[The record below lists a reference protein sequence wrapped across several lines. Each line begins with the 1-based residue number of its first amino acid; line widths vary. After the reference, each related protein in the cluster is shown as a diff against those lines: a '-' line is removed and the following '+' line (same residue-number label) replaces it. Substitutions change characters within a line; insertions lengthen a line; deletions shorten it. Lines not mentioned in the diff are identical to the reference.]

1 MTDRIFK
8 AAMVA
13 ALDAMTEQELTE
25 LSNEHY
31 IFHFEDWPHAVKSA
45 SFDLFSMTEL
55 IEYHSENWNHLSKT
69 NKLPRPWK
77 DIFHDTLDALWAIHD
92 DPSVKTKVF
101 LEWIAKQQ

>member
-13 ALDAMTEQELTE
+13 ALDAMTEQELSE

-31 IFHFEDWPHAVKSA
+31 IFHYEDWPNAVQSA
-45 SFDLFSMTEL
+45 SLDLFTMSEL
-55 IEYHSENWNHLSKT
+55 IEYYSENWNYIHKT
-69 NKLPRPWK
+69 TMNQRQWEAT
-77 DIFHDTLDALWAIHD
+77 FHDALDALWALHD

>member
-13 ALDAMTEQELTE
+13 ALDAMTEQELSE

-31 IFHFEDWPHAVKSA
+31 IFHYEDFPNAVLSE
-45 SFDLFSMTEL
+45 SFNMFTLSEL
-55 IEYHSENWNHLSKT
+55 IEYHSENWNHHSKDKWT
-69 NKLPRPWK
+69 EPQWK
-77 DIFHDTLDALWAIHD
+77 ATFHDALDALWALHD